1 MEGESVTLSRQT
13 KQHNKMK
20 KTNSKKH
27 VAAREYMSNTKQERH
42 SRQNGNNNDN
52 NNNNNKN
59 NNKTIFLPI

>member
-1 MEGESVTLSRQT
+1 
-13 KQHNKMK
+13 MK
-20 KTNSKKH
+20 KTNSKKY

-52 NNNNNKN
+52 NNNNNNKN